1 MINNQNLISNSNNQN
16 IVYNNKFTDI
26 ISRVEHIQNIIDN
39 TIFDPML
46 NFNNLNNFIIN
57 NNKNISSLIKKKN
70 INYNDIIDLFGNNL
84 EYIKSGSTGHTF
96 KGSY

>member
-57 NNKNISSLIKKKN
+57 NNKNISSLIKKKK
-70 INYNDIIDLFGNNL
+70 Y
-84 EYIKSGSTGHTF
+84 
-96 KGSY
+96 